1 MLLLPEYQLRVKVIL
16 NNDRALFT
24 DMIFLNHIKLKNRC
38 LQKNNGSFII
48 MPPRIEITFA

>member
-24 DMIFLNHIKLKNRC
+24 AMIFLNRIRLKNSC
-38 LQKNNGSFII
+38 LQKI
-48 MPPRIEITFA
+48 MVLA

>member
-24 DMIFLNHIKLKNRC
+24 ARIFLNRIKLKNSC
-38 LQKNNGSFII
+38 LQKNNGPFII
-48 MPPRIEITFA
+48 ILPRIKITFL